1 MSKKKLLTII
11 IPTYNSGKKI
21 QYCLRSINK
30 QTFKDFVIYIADGGS
45 TDHTL
50 EIIKNNLR
58 NFRIISKKDNSCE
71 EGINKCL
78 LKIKTK
84 FFMIIGSDDF
94 IDDEKYIENLIITIN
109 KSNADIVFPDFGII
123 NNNKKKIIKQI
134 SDFSYLSYKTIAP
147 GFGWLGKKDIIR
159 SNKFSTKLKVAT
171 DYDFFCKLYKKNF
184 IFLREKKSIYYFRI
198 GGNSFN
204 KAYTGFN
211 EVRLIALKNGGP
223 LIKIYTHYFL
233 SVIKFFV
240 KFNILKILRVF

>member
-94 IDDEKYIENLIITIN
+94 IDDEKYIDNLIITIN
-109 KSNADIVFPDFGII
+109 KSNADIVFPYLGVI
-123 NNNKKKIIKQI
+123 NNNKKKIIKQS
-134 SDFSYLSYKTIAP
+134 SDFGYLSYKTIAP
-147 GFGWLGKKDIIR
+147 GLGWLGKKDIIR
-159 SNKFSTKLKVAT
+159 SNKFTTKLKVAT

-198 GGNSFN
+198 GGNSFK

-211 EVRLIALKNGGP
+211 EVRLIALKNGGA